1 MTLALP
7 VRQPSLWEGG
17 CRDCLAYDAC
27 GGSES
32 APCTC
37 VHTGSRQHDC
47 RRCSIVCTER
57 SVTDGDGRVT
67 DSFRR
72 QLQEGLGLN
81 ALRVRQPAFALPPLL
96 LTRTDC
102 LPPDHRLALG
112 WVGVHL
118 RAVLSAVR
126 VTPEP
131 ESPAT
136 TIRSR
141 LRTNETAR
149 LVGILN
155 GHDDLLESLWQLDR
169 RLVLRRLRAARIEVL
184 TGPTYSVYG
193 DNPASHN
200 VTMLLR
206 HHRFC
211 AEACTAGFVVIPNI
225 YWRSRADRMEW
236 ATWLG
241 RNPTVHTIARD
252 FSRTKQASPFWMEFD
267 GLLEI
272 LEAIPRS
279 MRVLLTG
286 VGMQKMADTGR
297 ALERVGAS
305 ASFVSPQALV
315 APPVRS
321 RGLDRPA
328 AILERIEEYHLMAN
342 AHRALLARPRD
353 QGNRSPRAV
362 GAFASG
368 ASFGGSVRSSD

>member
-17 CRDCLAYDAC
+17 CRNCLAYDAC

-47 RRCSIVCTER
+47 RRCSVVCTER
-57 SVTDGDGRVT
+57 SVTDGDGRAP

-72 QLQEGLGLN
+72 QLQDGLGLN
-81 ALRVRQPAFALPPLL
+81 ALRIRQPAFDLPALL

-126 VTPEP
+126 VAPES

-141 LRTNETAR
+141 LRTSENAR

-155 GHDDLLESLWQLDR
+155 GNDALLESLWQLDR
-169 RLVLRRLRAARIEVL
+169 RLALRRLREAHIDVL

-193 DNPASHN
+193 EDLASHK

-211 AEACTAGFVVIPNI
+211 AEAVAAGFVVIPNI
-225 YWRSRADRMEW
+225 YWRSRADGMRW
-236 ATWLG
+236 STWLE

-252 FSRTKQASPFWMEFD
+252 FSRTKQPSTFWMEFH

-279 MRVLLTG
+279 MRVLLMG
-286 VGMQKMADTGR
+286 VGVQKMADTRR

-315 APPVRS
+315 APPVAS
-321 RGLDRPA
+321 SGLDRAA
-328 AILERIEEYHLMAN
+328 AILERIEEYQLVAN
-342 AHRALLARPRD
+342 A
-353 QGNRSPRAV
+353 Q
-362 GAFASG
+362 
-368 ASFGGSVRSSD
+368 

>member
-17 CRDCLAYDAC
+17 CRSCLAYDAC

-32 APCTC
+32 APCSC

-47 RRCSIVCTER
+47 QRCSVVCTER
-57 SVTDGDGRVT
+57 SVTDGDGRAT

-81 ALRVRQPAFALPPLL
+81 ALRIRQPAFALPSLL

-102 LPPDHRLALG
+102 LPPDHRLAHR

-118 RAVLSAVR
+118 RAILSAVR
-126 VTPEP
+126 VAPEP
-131 ESPAT
+131 ESPAS

-141 LRTNETAR
+141 LRANEDAR
-149 LVGILN
+149 LIGILN
-155 GHDDLLESLWQLDR
+155 GSDDLLESLWQLDR
-169 RLVLRRLRAARIEVL
+169 RLVLRRLREAHINVL

-193 DNPASHN
+193 ENHASHN

-211 AEACTAGFVVIPNI
+211 AEAFAAGFVVIPNI

-236 ATWLG
+236 SIWLG

-252 FSRTKQASPFWMEFD
+252 FGRTKQPSPFWLEFH

-279 MRVLLTG
+279 MRVLLMG
-286 VGMQKMADTGR
+286 VGVQKMADTRR

-315 APPVRS
+315 APPAES
-321 RGLDRPA
+321 SGLDRSA

-342 AHRALLARPRD
+342 AH
-353 QGNRSPRAV
+353 
-362 GAFASG
+362 
-368 ASFGGSVRSSD
+368 